1 MIDADG
7 PKGQET
13 LRRKGKESSDV
24 KREEG
29 RERAGLDQLQ
39 IGYPSR
45 PPSNLGTEQSGRP
58 ADSSGGETLGGEL
71 QKGWSCR
78 FCTLRNELRSS
89 KCAACEQWRYSNGA
103 PLTHRPVTET

>member
-7 PKGQET
+7 AKGQET
-13 LRRKGKESSDV
+13 LRGKGKESSDV
-24 KREEG
+24 KRAEG
-29 RERAGLDQLQ
+29 RGRAGLDQLH
-39 IGYPSR
+39 IEYPSR
-45 PPSNLGTEQSGRP
+45 PPNNLDTEQSSRP

-71 QKGWSCR
+71 QKGWSCS